1 MGLLKC
7 LNVEV
12 RARFA
17 THCVALTPPNRPAQ
31 AKDVENGLPL
41 STLAG
46 CLVLCCYYYLQPL
59 GDVMALRMGIEY
71 TPLVTARTNART
83 CDGPSVSG

>member
-1 MGLLKC
+1 M
-7 LNVEV
+7 
-12 RARFA
+12 
-17 THCVALTPPNRPAQ
+17 THPNRAAQ

-83 CDGPSVSG
+83 CDGRVSG